1 MEFAKITINTHDDL
15 QLTLYLQ
22 NEPKE
27 ESLNNKTSH
36 YSLNYQNTSYQ
47 ITNDV
52 SAYSEYLYRH
62 FEINPQTIELA
73 LEFKFATSIN
83 AYHIVMKLLCGFENV
98 HIPND
103 EYIQIMAFIE
113 ELSNRYI
120 IHMVYIKY
128 YF

>member
-1 MEFAKITINTHDDL
+1 MEFAKITINTNDDL

-22 NEPKE
+22 NETKE

-120 IHMVYIKY
+120 IRMVYIKY